1 MCNLNNCT
9 SHKIRHLAAGE
20 KCLSS
25 IGSKRKSWN
34 IGHSI
39 FLDGTLSHYMYIPG
53 FLSIQPWTAA
63 PLVSW
68 NKRKCYIGWHYIVS
82 KPIPMWQCSQLK
94 SLKHLIFAMALPE
107 FHTGWQKR
115 LLEVCQPPLDLFK
128 VTFSGQPNFKLI
140 LSGSLDA
147 RTQGFFNQP
156 HCWCLL

>member
-1 MCNLNNCT
+1 MCNLNICI

-34 IGHSI
+34 IGHLI

-68 NKRKCYIGWHYIVS
+68 IKRKCYIGWHYIVS

-94 SLKHLIFAMALPE
+94 SLKHYSHYLSFILGGRKGCWRCANHP
-107 FHTGWQKR
+107 W
-115 LLEVCQPPLDLFK
+115 
-128 VTFSGQPNFKLI
+128 TFSRQPFPGSPI
-140 LSGSLDA
+140 LNSSSRAPSTPELKAFSINPIVDV
-147 RTQGFFNQP
+147 
-156 HCWCLL
+156 C